1 MSITNPEVVIN
12 GSPVA
17 IVPNSCKFDE
27 GQPKKNIRAA
37 AVGDTLVQDFSQNI
51 EEAFSKFSF
60 QLLPSVDNIN
70 LVKALQVLNN
80 TNLVTITG
88 TETVLGAEKQLIR
101 TFNNAT
107 ITNQPEVNLGAD
119 GIIEVEWMSDAAV

>member
-1 MSITNPEVVIN
+1 MSIANPEVVVN
-12 GSPVA
+12 GAPLA

-37 AVGDTLVQDFSQNI
+37 AVGNTIVQDFSQDI

-70 LVKALQVLNN
+70 LVRELQILNN

-88 TETVLGAEKQLIR
+88 TETVLGVEKQLIR
-101 TFNNAT
+101 TFNNAA
-107 ITNQPEVNLGAD
+107 ITNEPEVNLGSD
-119 GIIEVEWMSDAAV
+119 GVIDVEWMSDAAV